1 MLGERC
7 EMSGRLADTNFI
19 YVFLYH
25 DGDQHTVSLEPT
37 YYGEL
42 GAHLLLFFSVDTRL
56 RNPGLLCVTL
66 LQHNHIQS

>member
-42 GAHLLLFFSVDTRL
+42 GAHLSLFLSV
-56 RNPGLLCVTL
+56 NNGLWTYARVHPYAMTYG
-66 LQHNHIQS
+66 

>member
-42 GAHLLLFFSVDTRL
+42 GARLYFS
-56 RNPGLLCVTL
+56 
-66 LQHNHIQS
+66 QSI